1 MALFAIPNPQKS
13 TQVDFPIERVKLSV
27 QNISLINNKYKFT
40 SSNEIFN
47 QYTFEALELLSL
59 GVFIDINL
67 NSLGEN
73 KTEIT
78 VEIRRKIG
86 SFNQSYEVTRANEHL
101 VKIFDCIAKLT
112 MKSPEEIEELKNAT
126 IVTKSITPKPVNS
139 TISGQNLQSNAW
151 YEKSWLAI
159 LLCIIFFPVGLY
171 ALWKNSTIKKGWKI
185 AITVIIALI
194 VIANIGDSGKSN
206 SKSTSSSTTSN
217 SDSTTQTNSSNEA
230 DKTKEKEWQEVF
242 KFKGNGLKK
251 SSSFA
256 LSGVKTRIKYKF
268 SADIGMFSIYVVPEG
283 QDIMKEGGIPEVMTQ
298 QSETSETYITK
309 DAGNYYLH
317 VNSSGGN
324 WTITVEE
331 EK

>member
-1 MALFAIPNPQKS
+1 MALFAIPNPKKS

-27 QNISLINNKYKFT
+27 QNIGLINNKYKFT

-47 QYTFEALELLSL
+47 QYTFEALEFLSL

-86 SFNQSYEVTRANEHL
+86 SFNQSHEVTKANEHL

-112 MKSPEEIEELKNAT
+112 MKSPEEIEQLKTSINA
-126 IVTKSITPKPVNS
+126 PKVAAAKQVSSS
-139 TISGQNLQSNAW
+139 TGGQNAPSDAW

-159 LLCIIFFPVGLY
+159 LLCVLFFPVGLY

-194 VIANIGDSGKSN
+194 VIANIGD
-206 SKSTSSSTTSN
+206 
-217 SDSTTQTNSSNEA
+217 
-230 DKTKEKEWQEVF
+230 
-242 KFKGNGLKK
+242 
-251 SSSFA
+251 
-256 LSGVKTRIKYKF
+256 
-268 SADIGMFSIYVVPEG
+268 
-283 QDIMKEGGIPEVMTQ
+283 
-298 QSETSETYITK
+298 
-309 DAGNYYLH
+309 
-317 VNSSGGN
+317 
-324 WTITVEE
+324 
-331 EK
+331 